1 MKKKT
6 RKISS
11 KVIALVVMMII
22 SIALI
27 PGGSTAYAKTESV
40 SGYELLLNRIGISAE
55 YDENAYITRG
65 DFAVLAVQA
74 FKAEPY
80 YGEACFTDISGEQG
94 AYINTAVQLGIVSKN
109 DSGLFYPDR
118 IITLNEATAMCI
130 RLLGYGDV
138 ISGADA
144 YPTKYVAQA
153 NKLKLY
159 EGLSSGEQ
167 LTGADAAKLIFNTLD
182 SNYIEQVI
190 HKANTENEYRLSNST
205 YLIDKFN
212 VKKRTGIITAI
223 NETALNGHSSVE
235 AEYLTID
242 SRKYLNP
249 YYSGFAY
256 YTYLGRRVDYYTMEK
271 DGETEV
277 IYIKDRSNP
286 EVVNFTDVEKVS
298 GFNPEDSAADR
309 NMPKLTYKN
318 ENGKN
323 EIANI
328 KADATILV
336 NGEKKLVITNED
348 FNLPS
353 GQITLIDR
361 DGDKKYDV
369 VAIEQH
375 TYCRVD
381 YFDPT
386 TGKLEIEEGEVFLDV
401 DDFDEGDI
409 VLLAGGREVGT
420 EILVED
426 VVLQI
431 MCTYKENGEVDTDKA
446 VVMSLKNQTVE
457 GAIESIDDEGR
468 FEING
473 VIYKLMPNL
482 VDELSIR
489 MGQKT
494 IFYLG
499 NDNLIVYYKDFYD
512 KVALTYSYL
521 VDVERDV
528 TGSRGKV
535 YFLIYTED
543 EEMEY
548 FTVAEKIKFTGMYE
562 GNYVVGKN
570 VKREKVQQLI
580 QPRQLIRYN
589 LNEKEEV
596 EYVEL
601 AYDHSVET
609 DYKGFDEN
617 RFSLDYASR
626 SAFLYQRYVG
636 PNYKSNSHTVYFYV
650 DSTSTNEE
658 DFSCYHYIDLG
669 HQVDGAKVK
678 VYDSDTLLQ
687 PTIVVIE
694 DYPQSSIREQDNCGS
709 FTIVTNKRYSENKDG
724 DWVTT
729 FDTYQGNTYVV
740 ESNDITPL
748 NRAHY
753 NTPTTITNIS
763 QIQNG
768 DIIKF
773 GRRKNGEVDRFIMVS
788 EYDETHTESSWS
800 ANANDFESQPH
811 MAEIQ
816 YVKGKITSFVPNS
829 HLMVECEDNQKFT
842 FSRRSLTYIEY
853 DVQTDTVTYSSSLP
867 RLTVGDYVWFQAS
880 EGCEINTIVRY
891 INE

>member
-6 RKISS
+6 RKLSAKI
-11 KVIALVVMMII
+11 IALFVMMTMTFTLVAGMTV
-22 SIALI
+22 S
-27 PGGSTAYAKTESV
+27 YAENTTV

-65 DFAVLAVQA
+65 DFTVMAVQA

-80 YGEACFTDISGEQG
+80 NGEVFFTDVSGEQG
-94 AYINTAVQLGIVSKN
+94 AYINTAVRLGLVSKN

-118 IITLNEATAMCI
+118 IITLNEATAICI
-130 RLLGYGDV
+130 RLLGYGDI
-138 ISGADA
+138 ISGDDA

-153 NKLKLY
+153 NKLRLY
-159 EGLSSGEQ
+159 EGLTAGEQ

-190 HKANTENEYRLSNST
+190 YKTGAENEYKLSNST
-205 YLIDKFN
+205 YLVDKFN
-212 VKKRTGIITAI
+212 VRKRTGTITCI
-223 NETALNGHSSVE
+223 NETSLNGHSSVGD
-235 AEYLTID
+235 EYLTID

-249 YYSGFAY
+249 YYSGY
-256 YTYLGRRVDYYTMEK
+256 TNYTYLGRRVDYYTL
-271 DGETEV
+271 DTEYGAKV
-277 IYIKDRSNP
+277 IYMRDRSTP
-286 EVVNFTDVEKVS
+286 EIVNFTDVTKVS
-298 GFNPEDSAADR
+298 GFDASDSSADR

-318 ENGKN
+318 DN
-323 EIANI
+323 EKHETLNI

-361 DGDKKYDV
+361 DNDNIFDV

-375 TYCRVD
+375 TYCMVNYYD
-381 YFDPT
+381 IA
-386 TGKLEIEEGEVFLDV
+386 TGKLEIDDGTIFLDT
-401 DDFDEGDI
+401 DDCKKEKLVF
-409 VLLAGGREVGT
+409 VAGGREVGA

-426 VVLQI
+426 AVIQV
-431 MCTYKENGEVDTDKA
+431 MCSFKPDGKVDTDKT
-446 VVMSLKNQTVE
+446 VVISLKNQTVE
-457 GAIESIDDEGR
+457 GAIEAIDSDGG
-468 FEING
+468 FIING
-473 VIYKLMPNL
+473 VEYDAMP
-482 VDELSIR
+482 DIAEELKSR
-489 MGQKT
+489 MGQNT

-499 NDNLIVYYKDFYD
+499 NDNLIVFYKEFYD
-512 KVALTYSYL
+512 KTALIYSYL
-521 VDVERDV
+521 VDIDTSGRSTKNAE
-528 TGSRGKV
+528 
-535 YFLIYTED
+535 FLIYTEN

-548 FTVAEKIKFTGMYE
+548 FQVATKIKFTGMYE
-562 GNYVVGKN
+562 GRYVVGKS
-570 VKREKVQQLI
+570 VKKEKFEELI

-589 LNEKEEV
+589 INQEGLID
-596 EYVEL
+596 YVEL

-609 DYKGFDEN
+609 DYQGFDEN

-626 SAFLYQRYVG
+626 SAFIYQRYVG

-650 DSTSTNEE
+650 DSTSTDEE
-658 DFSCYHYIDLG
+658 DFSCYHYMDLG
-669 HQVDGAKVK
+669 HTVDGAKVK
-678 VYDSDTLLQ
+678 IYDSDTLLQ
-687 PTIVVIE
+687 PTVVVIE
-694 DYPQSSIREQDNCGS
+694 DFPQSSIREQDNTGS
-709 FTIVTNKRYSENKDG
+709 FTVVVNKRVSENAEG

-729 FDTYQGNTYVV
+729 FDTYQGNTYTV
-740 ESNDITPL
+740 ESDDITPL

-753 NTPTTITNIS
+753 NIPTTVTNIS
-763 QIQNG
+763 QIKNG

-788 EYDETHTESSWS
+788 EYDPTHTDTSWG
-800 ANANDFESQPH
+800 AYANDHEAYPH

-816 YVKGKITSFVPNS
+816 YIKGKITSFVPNS

-853 DVQTDTVTYSSSLP
+853 NVTDDTVTYSSSLP
-867 RLTVGDYVWFQAS
+867 RLTVGDYVWFQADM
-880 EGCEINTIVRY
+880 GCEITTLVRY

>member
-1 MKKKT
+1 MKKT

-11 KVIALVVMMII
+11 RIIAILVVLMISLAI
-22 SIALI
+22 V
-27 PGGSTAYAKTESV
+27 PGVSMASSETKNI

-74 FKAEPY
+74 FKAEPN
-80 YGEACFTDISGEQG
+80 YGESFFSDISGEQG

-109 DSGLFYPDR
+109 DSRLFYPDR
-118 IITLNEATAMCI
+118 IITLNEATAMCL
-130 RLLGYGDV
+130 RLLGYGE
-138 ISGADA
+138 ILNTPDA
-144 YPTKYVAQA
+144 YPTKYLAQA

-159 EGLSSGEQ
+159 EGLSSGQEVS
-167 LTGADAAKLIFNTLD
+167 GADAAKLIFNTLD

-190 HKANTENEYRLSNST
+190 FKSGAKNEYKLSDST
-205 YLIDKFN
+205 YLSERFN
-212 VKKRTGIITAI
+212 VKRRTGIITAI
-223 NETALNGHSSVE
+223 NETSLNGHSSVE
-235 AEYLTID
+235 KEYMTID
-242 SRKYLNP
+242 SRKYVNP

-256 YTYLGRRVDYYTMEK
+256 YTYLGRRVDYYTM
-271 DGETEV
+271 DSDNETKV
-277 IYIKDRSNP
+277 IYIRDKSQP
-286 EVVNFTDVEKVS
+286 EIVNFTDVKKVS
-298 GFNPEDSAADR
+298 GFNSEDSASDR
-309 NMPKLTYKN
+309 NMPKLTYEN
-318 ENGKN
+318 EKGNT
-323 EIANI
+323 ETLSI

-348 FNLPS
+348 FDLPS

-361 DGDKKYDV
+361 DSDKIYDV

-381 YFDPT
+381 YFDSA
-386 TGKLEIEEGEVFLDV
+386 TGKLEVEEGTIFIDI
-401 DDFDEGDI
+401 DDFDKEDI
-409 VLLAGGREVGT
+409 VLLAGEREVGT
-420 EILVED
+420 EILIED
-426 VVLQI
+426 AVLQI
-431 MCTYKENGEVDTDKA
+431 MCSFKDDGKVDTDKV

-457 GAIESIDDEGR
+457 GSIEAIDDEGR

-473 VIYKLMPNL
+473 VSYKAMPNL
-482 VDELSIR
+482 IDELKTR

-512 KVALTYSYL
+512 KVALIYSYL
-521 VDVERDV
+521 VDVGTSSGLD
-528 TGSRGKV
+528 SKM
-535 YFLIYTED
+535 YFLIYTEE
-543 EEMEY
+543 EEMEE
-548 FTVAEKIKFTGMYE
+548 FPVADKIKFTGMYE
-562 GNYVVGKN
+562 NNYVVGKTI
-570 VKREKVQQLI
+570 KKEKISSVI

-589 LNEKEEV
+589 INSDGV
-596 EYVEL
+596 IDYVEL

-617 RFSLDYASR
+617 RFSLDYSSR

-669 HQVDGAKVK
+669 HEVDGAKVK

-694 DYPQSSIREQDNCGS
+694 DYPQSSMREQDNCGS
-709 FTIVTNKRYSENKDG
+709 LTIVTNKRYSENKDG
-724 DWVTT
+724 SWVTT

-773 GRRKNGEVDRFIMVS
+773 GRRKDGEIDRFIMVS
-788 EYDETHTESSWS
+788 EYDETHTESSWH
-800 ANANDFESQPH
+800 ANANDFEAQPH

-816 YVKGKITSFVPNS
+816 YVKGRITSYVPNS
-829 HLMVECEDNQKFT
+829 HIMVECEENQRFT

-853 DVQTDTVTYSSSLP
+853 NVEEDKVTYSSSLP

-880 EGCEINTIVRY
+880 EGCEINTLVRY

>member
-1 MKKKT
+1 MKKT

-11 KVIALVVMMII
+11 RIIAILVVLMISLAI
-22 SIALI
+22 V
-27 PGGSTAYAKTESV
+27 PGVSMASSETKNI

-74 FKAEPY
+74 FKAEPN
-80 YGEACFTDISGEQG
+80 YGEFFFSDISGEQG

-118 IITLNEATAMCI
+118 IITLNEATAMCL
-130 RLLGYGDV
+130 RLLGYGE
-138 ISGADA
+138 ILNTPDA
-144 YPTKYVAQA
+144 YPTKYLAQA

-159 EGLSSGEQ
+159 EGLSSGQEVS
-167 LTGADAAKLIFNTLD
+167 GADAAKLIFNTLD

-190 HKANTENEYRLSNST
+190 YKTGDENEYRLSDST
-205 YLIDKFN
+205 YLSERFN
-212 VKKRTGIITAI
+212 VKRRTGIITAI
-223 NETALNGHSSVE
+223 NETSLNGHSSVDK
-235 AEYLTID
+235 EYMTID
-242 SRKYLNP
+242 SRKYKNP

-256 YTYLGRRVDYYTMEK
+256 YTYLGRRVDYYTMES
-271 DGETEV
+271 DGETKV
-277 IYIKDRSNP
+277 IYIRDKSQP
-286 EVVNFTDVEKVS
+286 EIVNFTDVKKVS
-298 GFNPEDSAADR
+298 GFNSEDSASDR
-309 NMPKLTYKN
+309 NMPKLTYEN
-318 ENGKN
+318 EKGNT
-323 EIANI
+323 ETASIR
-328 KADATILV
+328 ADATILV

-348 FNLPS
+348 FDLPS

-361 DGDKKYDV
+361 DGDKIYDV

-381 YFDPT
+381 YFDST
-386 TGKLEIEEGEVFLDV
+386 TGKLEVEEGTIFIDI
-401 DDFDEGDI
+401 DDFDKEDI
-409 VLLAGGREVGT
+409 VLLAGEREVGT

-426 VVLQI
+426 TVLQV
-431 MCTYKENGEVDTDKA
+431 MCSFKADGKVDTDKV

-473 VIYKLMPNL
+473 VSYKAMPNL
-482 VDELSIR
+482 IDELKTR

-512 KVALTYSYL
+512 KVALIYSYL
-521 VDVERDV
+521 VDMGTSSGLD
-528 TGSRGKV
+528 SKM
-535 YFLIYTED
+535 YFLIYTEE
-543 EEMEY
+543 EEMEE
-548 FTVAEKIKFTGMYE
+548 FPVADKIKFTGMYE
-562 GNYVVGKN
+562 NNYVVGKTI
-570 VKREKVQQLI
+570 KKEKISSVI

-589 LNEKEEV
+589 LNSDGV
-596 EYVEL
+596 IDYVEL

-617 RFSLDYASR
+617 RFSLDYSSR

-694 DYPQSSIREQDNCGS
+694 DYPQSSMREQDNCGS
-709 FTIVTNKRYSENKDG
+709 LTIVTNKRYSENKDG
-724 DWVTT
+724 NWVIT

-773 GRRKNGEVDRFIMVS
+773 GRRKDGEIDRFIMVS
-788 EYDETHTESSWS
+788 EYDETHTESSWH
-800 ANANDFESQPH
+800 ANANDFEAQPH

-816 YVKGKITSFVPNS
+816 YVKGRITSYVPNS
-829 HLMVECEDNQKFT
+829 HIMVECEENQRFT

-853 DVQTDTVTYSSSLP
+853 NVEEDKVTYSSSLP

-880 EGCEINTIVRY
+880 EGCEINTLVRY

>member
-1 MKKKT
+1 MKKT

-11 KVIALVVMMII
+11 RIIAILVVLMISLAI
-22 SIALI
+22 V
-27 PGGSTAYAKTESV
+27 PGVSMASSETKNI

-74 FKAEPY
+74 FKAEPN
-80 YGEACFTDISGEQG
+80 YGEFFFSDISGEQG

-109 DSGLFYPDR
+109 ESGLFYPDR
-118 IITLNEATAMCI
+118 IITLNEATAMCL
-130 RLLGYGDV
+130 RLLGYGE
-138 ISGADA
+138 ILNTPDA
-144 YPTKYVAQA
+144 YPTKYLAQA

-159 EGLSSGEQ
+159 EGLSSGQEVS
-167 LTGADAAKLIFNTLD
+167 GADAAKLIFNTLD

-190 HKANTENEYRLSNST
+190 YKTGDENEYRLSDST
-205 YLIDKFN
+205 YLSERFN
-212 VKKRTGIITAI
+212 VKRRTGIITAI
-223 NETALNGHSSVE
+223 NETSLNGHSSVDK
-235 AEYLTID
+235 EYMTID
-242 SRKYLNP
+242 SRKYKNP

-256 YTYLGRRVDYYTMEK
+256 YTYLGRRVDYYTMES
-271 DGETEV
+271 DGESKV
-277 IYIKDRSNP
+277 IYIRDKSQP
-286 EVVNFTDVEKVS
+286 EIVNFTDVKKVS
-298 GFNPEDSAADR
+298 GFNSGDSSSDR
-309 NMPKLTYKN
+309 NMPKLTYEN
-318 ENGKN
+318 EKGNT
-323 EIANI
+323 ETLSI

-348 FNLPS
+348 FDLPS

-361 DGDKKYDV
+361 DGDKIYDV

-386 TGKLEIEEGEVFLDV
+386 TGKLEVEEGTIFIDI
-401 DDFDEGDI
+401 DDFAKEDI
-409 VLLAGGREVGT
+409 VLLAGEREVGT

-426 VVLQI
+426 TVLQV
-431 MCTYKENGEVDTDKA
+431 MCSFKADGKVDTDKV

-457 GAIESIDDEGR
+457 GAIEAIDDEGR

-473 VIYKLMPNL
+473 VTYKAMPNL
-482 VDELSIR
+482 VDELKTR

-512 KVALTYSYL
+512 KVALIYSYL
-521 VDVERDV
+521 VDVGTSSGLD
-528 TGSRGKV
+528 SKM
-535 YFLIYTED
+535 YFLIYTEE
-543 EEMEY
+543 EEMKE
-548 FTVAEKIKFTGMYE
+548 FPVADKIKFTGMYE
-562 GNYVVGKN
+562 NNYVVGKTI
-570 VKREKVQQLI
+570 KKEKISSVI

-589 LNEKEEV
+589 LNSDGV
-596 EYVEL
+596 IDYVEL

-617 RFSLDYASR
+617 RFSLDYSSR

-694 DYPQSSIREQDNCGS
+694 DYPQSSMREQDNCGS
-709 FTIVTNKRYSENKDG
+709 FTVVTNKRYSENKDG
-724 DWVTT
+724 NWVIT

-740 ESNDITPL
+740 ESNDIAPL

-753 NTPTTITNIS
+753 NIPTTITNIS

-773 GRRKNGEVDRFIMVS
+773 GRRKNGEIDRFIMVS
-788 EYDETHTESSWS
+788 EYDDTHTESSWS
-800 ANANDFESQPH
+800 ANANDFEAQPH

-816 YVKGKITSFVPNS
+816 YIKGKITSFVPNS
-829 HLMVECEDNQKFT
+829 HIMVECEENQKFT
-842 FSRRSLTYIEY
+842 FSRRSLTYVEY
-853 DVQTDTVTYSSSLP
+853 NVAEDTVTYSSSLP

-880 EGCEINTIVRY
+880 EGCEINTLVRY